1 MGKQRNLVD
10 MEKNMEQTASENQ
23 RYPERGGGE
32 KPNPKAA
39 LVLTAFW
46 FQFLPSFPKKLG

>member
-10 MEKNMEQTASENQ
+10 TEKNTEQTARENQ
-23 RYPERGGGE
+23 NHERGGGE
-32 KPNPKAA
+32 KPSPKAA

-46 FQFLPSFPKKLG
+46 FQFLPPFPKKPG